1 MEFLRCD
8 ACTALTRA
16 MAHCLRR
23 QLFTVSHPKTECTCL
38 LLFGVP
44 YSHICSPET
53 SLKDAKSSTKAEF
66 APVLKS
72 QTRDTGKTEYLHTIS
87 KSSSASLNQT
97 ILILI
102 KINDPA
108 KARSFKSPPSHDYQH
123 KKNVNCEIFFCAKQ
137 TINRPTA
144 MLIITLHFRFSP
156 NWDDYG
162 YR

>member
-1 MEFLRCD
+1 MSFTFWRTIFPHMFARDVVKRCEIID
-8 ACTALTRA
+8 SLTMLDESR
-16 MAHCLRR
+16 
-23 QLFTVSHPKTECTCL
+23 
-38 LLFGVP
+38 
-44 YSHICSPET
+44 ICSG
-53 SLKDAKSSTKAEF
+53 AEES
-66 APVLKS
+66 A
-72 QTRDTGKTEYLHTIS
+72 RDTGKTEYLHTIS

-123 KKNVNCEIFFCAKQ
+123 KKNVNCEIFFCTKQ